1 MHPKKVLALFGLYW
15 LLSWLLESESEPDD
29 TARTPVETEALQI
42 LPSAVPIPAQLPAP
56 VPVPQVAALVPRG
69 KSIRVHFQ
77 GKKLYVAR
85 RTDFGANALDN
96 NMNPTQLLPI
106 HQASSA
112 VELEVVPTATACQPV
127 IVVLLL
133 IVFFYFGFR
142 RRARPR

>member
-77 GKKLYVAR
+77 GKKLYVAQ
-85 RTDFGANALDN
+85 RTDFGAFNALDN
-96 NMNPTQLLPI
+96 MIPTQLHI

-112 VELEVVPTATACQPV
+112 VELEVVVPTATACQPV